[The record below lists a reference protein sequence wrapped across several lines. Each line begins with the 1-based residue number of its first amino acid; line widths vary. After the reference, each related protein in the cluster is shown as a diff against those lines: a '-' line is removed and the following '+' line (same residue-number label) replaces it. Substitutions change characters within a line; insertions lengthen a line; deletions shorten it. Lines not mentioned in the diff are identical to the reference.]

1 MTLTRGHLTNA
12 MVTSS
17 STWHLSKKGPAE
29 GISPSCLFMASIHN
43 LWGIYIYTSEI
54 KIHLDANM
62 CMQNQVVNSVF
73 D

>member
-43 LWGIYIYTSEI
+43 LWGIYDTSEI
-54 KIHLDANM
+54 KIYLD
-62 CMQNQVVNSVF
+62 VHTKYGG
-73 D
+73 